1 MPFGA
6 LVSIEFLTV
15 MDAAVVNIAL
25 PGIKDDLG
33 YSYTEISWVVNCYL
47 IAFAGLLLA
56 AGRLSDGLGR
66 RRLFVAGTVLFT
78 AASAG
83 CGLATEPWQ
92 LLTGRALQ
100 GVGAALVLPA
110 ALALITDIFPEGPGR
125 VRALGIFS
133 SMGAV
138 AAPFGLALGG
148 FLTGIDWHLIF
159 WINVPLGV
167 IITAVA
173 LTALPAPSRTPAPVD
188 LIGAVAAAGTL
199 SLLAL
204 AAVSLEASGPAASST
219 VGAAVGAAA
228 FGLLLVLRQ
237 RHAAHPLIPP
247 ALLRIRSVVVGN
259 CIFVL
264 VGTVMLGT
272 FFFVTLYL
280 QETRGLAPLQATL
293 AYLPIPLATFAGT
306 RLASWIIERI
316 GPYNALG
323 AGLLVQSVALAAWAV
338 VGSASGPLAVTLIA
352 PTVPWAL
359 GMGVSIVSSFVICTS
374 GVPGPVAG
382 AASGL
387 ATTAHQGGGAV
398 GLALVAALSAAA
410 GDVDGGSSSMTHAAQ
425 LTGYHWGIWA
435 LAGVAFIGAALTRL
449 LRAPTGA
456 GDRAAEHRDRRGER
470 PTQPR
475 G

>member
-1 MPFGA
+1 VPFGA

-33 YSYTEISWVVNCYL
+33 YGHTEISWVVNCYL

-56 AGRLSDGLGR
+56 AGRLSDAVGR
-66 RRLFVAGTVLFT
+66 RRLFVAGTVVFT

-83 CGLATEPWQ
+83 CGLAAEPWQ

-100 GVGAALVLPA
+100 GVGAALVVPA
-110 ALALITDIFPEGPGR
+110 ALALITDIYPEGPGR

-148 FLTGIDWHLIF
+148 LLTEIDWHLIF

-173 LTALPAPSRTPAPVD
+173 LTALPASSRTPVPVD
-188 LIGAVAAAGTL
+188 LLGAVAASGTL

-204 AAVSLEASGPAASST
+204 AAVSLEADGPAAGST
-219 VGAAVGAAA
+219 VGAAVGAVAL
-228 FGLLLVLRQ
+228 GLLLVLRQ
-237 RHAAHPLIPP
+237 RYAAHPLIPP
-247 ALLRIRSVVVGN
+247 TLLRIRSVVVGN
-259 CIFVL
+259 GIFVL

-293 AYLPIPLATFAGT
+293 AYLPIPVATLAGT
-306 RLASWIIERI
+306 RLAPWIIGRI
-316 GPYNALG
+316 GLYDALG
-323 AGLLVQSVALAAWAV
+323 VGLLAQSVALAAWAV
-338 VGSASGPLAVTLIA
+338 VGTAEGPLAVTLTA

-359 GMGVSIVSSFVICTS
+359 GMGVSIVCSFVICTS
-374 GVPGPVAG
+374 KVPGQVAG

-398 GLALVAALSAAA
+398 GLALVAALAAAA
-410 GDVDGGSSSMTHAAQ
+410 GGVGDGPSSLTPAAQ
-425 LTGYHWGIWA
+425 LTGYHWGVWA
-435 LAGVAFIGAALTRL
+435 LAGIAFAGAALTRA
-449 LRAPTGA
+449 LRDVQRKGGA
-456 GDRAAEHRDRRGER
+456 AARVASI
-470 PTQPR
+470 TTS
-475 G
+475 

>member
-33 YSYTEISWVVNCYL
+33 YGQSEISWVVNCYL

-56 AGRLSDGLGR
+56 AGRLADALGR
-66 RRLFVAGTVLFT
+66 RRLFVVGTVLFT
-78 AASAG
+78 VASAA

-100 GVGAALVLPA
+100 GVGAALVVPA
-110 ALALITDIFPEGPGR
+110 ALALITDIYPEGPR
-125 VRALGIFS
+125 RIRALGIFS

-148 FLTGIDWHLIF
+148 FLSGIDWHLIF

-167 IITAVA
+167 VITAVA
-173 LTALPAPSRTPAPVD
+173 LTALPAPSRTRAPVD
-188 LIGAVAAAGTL
+188 LVGAVAAAGTL

-204 AAVSLEASGPAASST
+204 AAVSLEASGPAAGAT
-219 VGAAVGAAA
+219 IGAAVGSAA
-228 FGLLLVLRQ
+228 FGLLFVLRQ
-237 RHAAHPLIPP
+237 RYAANPLVPP
-247 ALLRIRSVVVGN
+247 TLLRIRSVVVGN
-259 CIFVL
+259 SIFVL

-272 FFFVTLYL
+272 FFFVTMYL

-293 AYLPIPLATFAGT
+293 AYLPIPLATLAGT
-306 RLASWIIERI
+306 RLAPWIIGRS
-316 GPYNALG
+316 GPHNALG
-323 AGLLVQSVALAAWAV
+323 MGLLVQSAALATWAV
-338 VGSASGPLAVTLIA
+338 VGNAGGPLLATLVA

-359 GMGVSIVSSFVICTS
+359 GMGLALVSSFVICTS
-374 GVPGPVAG
+374 GVPGSAAG

-398 GLALVAALSAAA
+398 GLALVAALAAA
-410 GDVDGGSSSMTHAAQ
+410 ASDPGGGSPNVTQAEQ
-425 LTGYHWGIWA
+425 LMGYHWGIWA
-435 LAGVAFIGAALTRL
+435 LAGVALIGAALTRGL
-449 LRAPTGA
+449 GRTSRPG
-456 GDRAAEHRDRRGER
+456 RVRWHRRLHA
-470 PTQPR
+470 
-475 G
+475 

>member
-25 PGIKDDLG
+25 PGIQHDLG
-33 YSYTEISWVVNCYL
+33 YGHTEISWVVNCYL

-56 AGRLSDGLGR
+56 SGRLADVVGR
-66 RRLFVAGTVLFT
+66 RRLFVAGTAVFT

-83 CGLATEPWQ
+83 CGLAAEPWQ

-100 GVGAALVLPA
+100 GVGAALVVPA
-110 ALALITDIFPEGPGR
+110 ALALITDIYPEGPAR

-148 FLTGIDWHLIF
+148 LLTEIDWHLIF

-167 IITAVA
+167 IITTVA
-173 LTALPAPSRTPAPVD
+173 LTALPASSRTPAPVD
-188 LIGAVAAAGTL
+188 LIGAVAASGTL

-204 AAVSLEASGPAASST
+204 AAVSLEADGPAAGST
-219 VGAAVGAAA
+219 IGAGVGAAA
-228 FGLLLVLRQ
+228 FGLLLLLRQ
-237 RHAAHPLIPP
+237 KHAAHPLVSP

-259 CIFVL
+259 AIFVL

-293 AYLPIPLATFAGT
+293 AYLPIPLATLVGT
-306 RLASWIIERI
+306 RLAPWIIGRI
-316 GPYNALG
+316 GPYDALG
-323 AGLLVQSVALAAWAV
+323 VGLLLQSVALAAWAV
-338 VGSASGPLAVTLIA
+338 VGSADGPLAVTLTA

-374 GVPGPVAG
+374 GVPGHVAG

-398 GLALVAALSAAA
+398 GLALVAALA
-410 GDVDGGSSSMTHAAQ
+410 GAVGGLDNEPASLAHATQ
-425 LTGYHWGIWA
+425 LAGYHAGVWA
-435 LAGVAFIGAALTRL
+435 LAGVAFIGAALTRA
-449 LRAPTGA
+449 LRGPAGTGSA
-456 GDRAAEHRDRRGER
+456 ADRVASVT
-470 PTQPR
+470 PS
-475 G
+475 